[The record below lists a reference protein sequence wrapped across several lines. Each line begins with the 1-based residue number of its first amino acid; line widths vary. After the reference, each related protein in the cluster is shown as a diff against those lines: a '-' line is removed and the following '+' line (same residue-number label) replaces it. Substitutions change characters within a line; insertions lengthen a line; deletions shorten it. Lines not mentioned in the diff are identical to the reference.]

1 MKSLN
6 FLRNFG
12 VGNIEKPSE
21 ESSKDQHTL
30 FAIPAFKKAS
40 EKGPPSPTFP
50 LNSKMSQES
59 LYSLRSLE
67 SPTPKF

>member
-6 FLRNFG
+6 FLWNFG
-12 VGNIEKPSE
+12 VGNIEKPPQE
-21 ESSKDQHTL
+21 TQKDQNTL
-30 FAIPAFKKAS
+30 FAIPAFKKPP

-59 LYSLRSLE
+59 LFSLRSLE